1 MAAGEMSIH
10 REEGR
15 GGPRQRGD
23 RRGDF
28 LLCSVW
34 GGVGMGGPV
43 EGRNKQAGGMKG
55 DGSHGS
61 V

>member
-1 MAAGEMSIH
+1 MGQGN
-10 REEGR
+10 EETDVGI
-15 GGPRQRGD
+15 
-23 RRGDF
+23 F
-28 LLCSVW
+28 FCVLCG